1 MALNH
6 CHGRFEPL
14 KYSPKQEILSNLS
27 IKINLCCKVGVILMK
42 HILMFVDDILVLKNT
57 REISGSVK

>member
-1 MALNH
+1 
-6 CHGRFEPL
+6 
-14 KYSPKQEILSNLS
+14 
-27 IKINLCCKVGVILMK
+27 MK